1 MDQYNYPIDGYYR
14 GVHYSAIEH
23 AMQVLCRDDWRQEAP
38 SRFRFWRKLEPDLE
52 SALAHFLS
60 SHMRQHTHLKTIYD
74 RLVIVSRELV

>member
-23 AMQVLCRDDWRQEAP
+23 AIKTLYQDDWRKTAP
-38 SRFRFWRKLEPDLE
+38 SRFRFWRKLEPELE
-52 SALAHFLS
+52 DALSHFLTS
-60 SHMRQHTHLKTIYD
+60 NCRQFPHLKNIYD